1 MEEAVIHIQLTDERG
16 WQKPFEMKE
25 GIFWVGSAE
34 NAQIR
39 LPKDPGIAAHHLQ
52 IVNMHNDMS
61 VRVINLANSAVI
73 YQKGIDSRLLEPNQI
88 VDIYGPEVI
97 RIGEYTLRFNLDKLD
112 VVQPLTQE
120 NKQPVIGV
128 RLVLSDV
135 VLRPG
140 TPIQGTVFLQN
151 LGKLPC
157 QFKMVIEGLPP
168 ECYTISPPPLINP
181 GGEESTTITIEH
193 KLQQPLAGAHRMI
206 LRVTAPDV
214 YPTTEAAIQ
223 QDLRVLPYYQ
233 HELSF
238 VDPAS
243 VVIPT
248 HEPASE
254 PVQKNQAESADW
266 NEWQPLESEDHS
278 EEMPNRLWPANISPE
293 NESTRSQSEPSQ
305 AGEEPM
311 NPLVEDRTNPED
323 PSSALTPETLS
334 PAEPAAVTAAPVE
347 VEDLRNF
354 VPPARRSSPQ
364 QPDLSAVKV
373 LKANS
378 GEFLEKRNQ
387 RE

>member
-1 MEEAVIHIQLTDERG
+1 
-16 WQKPFEMKE
+16 
-25 GIFWVGSAE
+25 
-34 NAQIR
+34 
-39 LPKDPGIAAHHLQ
+39 
-52 IVNMHNDMS
+52 
-61 VRVINLANSAVI
+61 
-73 YQKGIDSRLLEPNQI
+73 
-88 VDIYGPEVI
+88 
-97 RIGEYTLRFNLDKLD
+97 LRFNLDKLD

-181 GGEESTTITIEH
+181 GGEESTTIEIEH

-233 HELSF
+233 HELTF

-248 HEPASE
+248 HEPASA
-254 PVQKNQAESADW
+254 PVQKNQAASADW
-266 NEWQPLESEDHS
+266 NEWQPLESEDRS
-278 EEMPNRLWPANISPE
+278 EEKPNRLWPAESATG
-293 NESTRSQSEPSQ
+293 NETALTASEASRASGEPTQPLSEDQ
-305 AGEEPM
+305 NNSAILASAPAPQTLSATEAAAG
-311 NPLVEDRTNPED
+311 
-323 PSSALTPETLS
+323 SSAA
-334 PAEPAAVTAAPVE
+334 AEPAV

-354 VPPARRSSPQ
+354 VPPARRASPQ